1 MTYAGLFEK
10 AKTVGEARRMKLTF
24 LSKIKDDDDIS
35 RLEIESE
42 YKKRV
47 WEIRDSRK
55 EGCFG

>member
-1 MTYAGLFEK
+1 MTYSGLFK
-10 AKTVGEARRMKLTF
+10 KCRTVGEARRMKVTF

-47 WEIRDSRK
+47 WEIRDSKK
-55 EGCFG
+55 EMG